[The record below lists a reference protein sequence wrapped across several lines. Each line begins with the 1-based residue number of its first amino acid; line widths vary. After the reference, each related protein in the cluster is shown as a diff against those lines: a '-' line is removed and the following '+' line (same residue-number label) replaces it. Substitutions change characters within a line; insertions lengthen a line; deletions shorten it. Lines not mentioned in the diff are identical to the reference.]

1 MVPAAKPDMLLVNEV
16 AVPSLVI
23 ELAIVGLVAVFQQI
37 PTAVN
42 AAPPVDVTS
51 PPDVAVDDVIDDM
64 VVVITDDA
72 TPDVV
77 KLSSFP

>member
-1 MVPAAKPDMLLVNEV
+1 MLLVNEV

-23 ELAIVGLVAVFQQI
+23 ELAIVGLLAVFQQI
-37 PTAVN
+37 PTAVSET
-42 AAPPVDVTS
+42 PPVDVTS

-72 TPDVV
+72 TPEVV

>member
-1 MVPAAKPDMLLVNEV
+1 VVPAAKPDMLLVNEV

-23 ELAIVGLVAVFQQI
+23 EFEIVGLLAVFQQI

-42 AAPPVDVTS
+42 ETPPVDVTS
-51 PPDVAVDDVIDDM
+51 PPDVAVDAVIDDM